1 MDAVLLTREAAP
13 GVLLLTLNRAAQRN
27 AIDIVLIRRVL
38 RLGKPIIAA
47 VDGPAY
53 TGGGWNWRG
62 AATSSSRARPP
73 IRPLPVSQGRPHSA
87 TAPVPSCQMPQ
98 TLAAV
103 SPSTLRAAGSPTVSK
118 MRFMMTSLL
127 PITPSGCG

>member
-1 MDAVLLTREAAP
+1 MFYCSRST
-13 GVLLLTLNRAAQRN
+13 AQRN

-53 TGGGWNWRG
+53 TGGLELARG
-62 AATSSSRARPP
+62 CDFILASETADPP
-73 IRPLPVSQGRPHSA
+73 PLPVSQGRPHSA
-87 TAPVPSCQMPQ
+87 TAPVPSGQIPQ

>member
-27 AIDIVLIRRVL
+27 AIDIVLIRPASGQADHRGGGRAGLYRGIGTGAGL
-38 RLGKPIIAA
+38 RLHPRERDRRSA
-47 VDGPAY
+47 
-53 TGGGWNWRG
+53 
-62 AATSSSRARPP
+62 
-73 IRPLPVSQGRPHSA
+73 PLPVSQGRPHSA
-87 TAPVPSCQMPQ
+87 TAPVPSCQIPQ